1 MPQHG
6 AAVGIDLGSSS
17 CRIGLW
23 RDGDVLIVPNDRGFF
38 SQKWG
43 RIFSMCAHTHT
54 HIYIYTYRMYIIHIF
69 FELRP
74 RNIAGTFA
82 KSCNGCW
89 IKMIWKGYEKKT

>member
-38 SQKWG
+38 FSQKWG
-43 RIFSMCAHTHT
+43 RIFSMCA
-54 HIYIYTYRMYIIHIF
+54 YILIECILYIF
-69 FELRP
+69 FLNQSHRAIEEILRD
-74 RNIAGTFA
+74 
-82 KSCNGCW
+82 GCW
-89 IKMIWKGYEKKT
+89 MKMIWKGYEKKT

>member
-38 SQKWG
+38 FFAKMG
-43 RIFSMCAHTHT
+43 EDFFLCAH
-54 HIYIYTYRMYIIHIF
+54 IY
-69 FELRP
+69 L
-74 RNIAGTFA
+74 
-82 KSCNGCW
+82 
-89 IKMIWKGYEKKT
+89 

>member
-38 SQKWG
+38 LKNG
-43 RIFSMCAHTHT
+43 GGFFLCV
-54 HIYIYTYRMYIIHIF
+54 HIY
-69 FELRP
+69 L
-74 RNIAGTFA
+74 
-82 KSCNGCW
+82 
-89 IKMIWKGYEKKT
+89 

>member
-1 MPQHG
+1 MTNGVFSLRHDAMPQHG

-38 SQKWG
+38 EKNIRG
-43 RIFSMCAHTHT
+43 RSLIFG
-54 HIYIYTYRMYIIHIF
+54 IIGLIG
-69 FELRP
+69 EILR
-74 RNIAGTFA
+74 GMFG

-89 IKMIWKGYEKKT
+89 MKMIWKGYQKKT